1 MPLNSGMAGSFG
13 FAAETQWALPVTPT
27 RFVPL
32 VEESVQTEIER
43 LESDSII
50 AGARVMRSSQWT
62 PSIMRSEGDIGLELY
77 DGSIGL
83 LLEHCM
89 GGVASSGTNPAV
101 HTYSVGDLTGK
112 GLTVQFGRPSRDG
125 TVVPFTYAGA
135 KITSWE
141 LGIAVG
147 EIATLGITVIA
158 KTETTATGLAVPSY
172 NPLIRPMNFAF
183 GSLTLGNS
191 SLCVRSA
198 TISGEN
204 NLTTDRV
211 CLGQRTIDEPVE
223 TDLRE
228 YSGEME
234 VEFGANGS
242 TDNLE
247 LYRRYLDGLEGTMA
261 LTLRNST
268 STASVTLRGNVR
280 TDGETPNIGGR
291 DMLTYSLSFK
301 MIGTNTD
308 ASALVIT
315 QASADTT
322 P

>member
-13 FAAETQWALPVTPT
+13 FAAETSWGLPVTVT

-62 PSIMRSEGDIGLELY
+62 PALRRSEGDVGIEVF

-83 LLEHCM
+83 LLEHMM
-89 GGVASSGTNPAV
+89 GAVTSTGTNPAT
-101 HTYSVGDLTGK
+101 HTFSVGDLTNK
-112 GLTVQFGRPSRDG
+112 GLTMQFGRPSRDG
-125 TVVPFTYAGA
+125 TVIPFTYAGC

-141 LGIAVG
+141 IGIATG
-147 EIATLGITVIA
+147 EIATLGLTVIG
-158 KTETTATGLAVPSY
+158 KTETTGVVLASPVY
-172 NPLIRPMNFAF
+172 NAAIRPMNFVY
-183 GSLTLGNS
+183 GSLTLGGS

-211 CLGQRTIDEPVE
+211 CLGQNFIDEPVE
-223 TDLRE
+223 TDLRN
-228 YSGEME
+228 YTGEME

-247 LYRRYLDGLEGTMA
+247 IYRRYLDGTEGQLR

-268 STASVTLRGNVR
+268 STANVQIIGNVR
-280 TDGETPNIGGR
+280 TDGETPTISGR

-301 MIGTNTD
+301 MIGTNSD
-308 ASALVIT
+308 ASALVMT
-315 QASADTT
+315 MASSDTV